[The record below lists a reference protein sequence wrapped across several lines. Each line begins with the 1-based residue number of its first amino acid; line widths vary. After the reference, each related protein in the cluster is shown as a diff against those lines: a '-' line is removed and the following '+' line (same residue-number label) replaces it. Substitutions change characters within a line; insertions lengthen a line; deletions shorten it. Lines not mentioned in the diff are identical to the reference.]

1 MNIFVFSL
9 SAKIVVLSL
18 VRQIFVE
25 YLKIVYENSFP
36 HNLLRTDRKLASL
49 RKAFTIVHPLLA
61 KNNISSRPWL
71 IKVYKTQISKII
83 KPGGFVGRLLAP
95 LLKVH
100 SPLMK
105 NELTRIPV
113 ELTAA
118 ASLAVAWINKTIL
131 EFRATSNE

>member
-1 MNIFVFSL
+1 M
-9 SAKIVVLSL
+9 
-18 VRQIFVE
+18 
-25 YLKIVYENSFP
+25 
-36 HNLLRTDRKLASL
+36 
-49 RKAFTIVHPLLA
+49 LA

-100 SPLMK
+100 LPLMK
-105 NELTRIPV
+105 SEFTRIPV
-113 ELTAA
+113 GLTAA

-131 EFRATSNE
+131 ESRATSNE

>member
-1 MNIFVFSL
+1 M
-9 SAKIVVLSL
+9 
-18 VRQIFVE
+18 
-25 YLKIVYENSFP
+25 
-36 HNLLRTDRKLASL
+36 
-49 RKAFTIVHPLLA
+49 LA

-100 SPLMK
+100 LPLK

-113 ELTAA
+113 GLTAA